1 MLFFPV
7 SHATLKENFGG
18 CHDVRSRF
26 FLHKLKRLQI
36 EPDYLVNIDFATFE
50 AISWNLPAGAKPR
63 TLSFSRYRHSIY
75 SILSYLQGMGFLE
88 KSNISGTYHVTHTGW
103 HHFDVAIRQTLA
115 AVFKSFVLPVVVSVL
130 TTLATL
136 WANGFFEKLLNV
148 AHQ

>member
-1 MLFFPV
+1 ML
-7 SHATLKENFGG
+7 HLKKTLEAVMTFEAA
-18 CHDVRSRF
+18 F

-36 EPDYLVNIDFATFE
+36 EPDYLVNINFATFE

-75 SILSYLQGMGFLE
+75 SILSYLQGIGFLE
-88 KSNISGTYHVTHTGW
+88 KSTISGLYHVTHTGW
-103 HHFDVAIRQTLA
+103 HHFDVAIRQTIA
-115 AVFKSFVLPVVVSVL
+115 AVFKSIVLPVVVSVL